1 MRITSW
7 TGSECD
13 GILLWSQGLQMRIA
27 VSGCDDAAEFRSRGG
42 QWFAE
47 DGDPVQIDIQAV
59 AAEQYGAYTPSLDD
73 GGGDTRSLGFDAPA
87 WLN

>member
-1 MRITSW
+1 
-7 TGSECD
+7 
-13 GILLWSQGLQMRIA
+13 MRIA
-27 VSGCDDAAEFRSRGG
+27 VSGCDDAAEFWCRGG

-59 AAEQYGAYTPSLDD
+59 AAEQYGFYTPSLDD
-73 GGGDTRSLGFDAPA
+73 GGCDPRPLGSDAPA